1 MKKRISVLV
10 IVSMLLSLCAC
21 RNTPA
26 EPTDPSATVTGATEP
41 TVPEDPTEL
50 PTEGGDPT
58 VPEDPTNPEN
68 PTNPEDPTEEPG
80 GNVDDPDSPIMDGD
94 GHIEIPW

>member
-1 MKKRISVLV
+1 MFLRLVCVLLATL
-10 IVSMLLSLCAC
+10 MLVGVLSAC
-21 RNTPA
+21 NG
-26 EPTDPSATVTGATEP
+26 GATEP

>member
-1 MKKRISVLV
+1 MKKQNVFLRLMCVLLATL
-10 IVSMLLSLCAC
+10 MLVGVLSAC
-21 RNTPA
+21 NG
-26 EPTDPSATVTGATEP
+26 GATEP

-58 VPEDPTNPEN
+58 IPED

-80 GNVDDPDSPIMDGD
+80 GNVDDPDSPILDGD
-94 GHIEIPW
+94 DHIEIPW